1 MRIRI
6 ISGIFKGR
14 LLIVPKSKLIR
25 PTTDRLRETLFNLL
39 NNRINFDGI
48 EILDIYSGSGSFGL
62 ECISRGAKDAT
73 FVEKNFQIY
82 KNLIENIK
90 SLDVEEICKIE
101 KSDALD
107 FSKRLPIKQYDLI
120 YLDPPYFNNDVY
132 KVVNNLKINNYL
144 KVKGRII
151 IERSIKSKESDM
163 LNFAAEPF
171 RIIGDT
177 CLYEISWKFF
187 FIIIISTFQYIKTKI
202 ILWKE

>member
-14 LLIVPKSKLIR
+14 LLNVPQSKLIR

-132 KVVNNLKINNYL
+132 KVVNNLKINSFL
-144 KVKGRII
+144 KIEGIII

-163 LNFAAEPF
+163 LNFAVEPF
-171 RIIGDT
+171 RIIGGT
-177 CLYEISWKFF
+177 CLYEIS
-187 FIIIISTFQYIKTKI
+187 
-202 ILWKE
+202 

>member
-1 MRIRI
+1 MKIRI

-14 LLIVPKSKLIR
+14 LLNVPQSKLIR

-163 LNFAAEPF
+163 LNFAVEPF

-177 CLYEISWKFF
+177 CLYEIS
-187 FIIIISTFQYIKTKI
+187 
-202 ILWKE
+202 

>member
-1 MRIRI
+1 MKIRI

-14 LLIVPKSKLIR
+14 LLNVPQSKLIR

-132 KVVNNLKINNYL
+132 KVVKNLKINNYL

-177 CLYEISWKFF
+177 CLYEIS
-187 FIIIISTFQYIKTKI
+187 
-202 ILWKE
+202 

>member
-14 LLIVPKSKLIR
+14 LLNVPQSKLIR

-39 NNRINFDGI
+39 KNRINFDGI

-132 KVVNNLKINNYL
+132 KVVNNLKINSYL
-144 KVKGRII
+144 KIEGKII

-163 LNFAAEPF
+163 LNFAVEPF

-177 CLYEISWKFF
+177 CLYEIS
-187 FIIIISTFQYIKTKI
+187 
-202 ILWKE
+202 

>member
-14 LLIVPKSKLIR
+14 MLNVPQSKLIR

-73 FVEKNFQIY
+73 FVEKNFHIY
-82 KNLIENIK
+82 KNLVENIK
-90 SLDVEEICKIE
+90 SLNVEEICKVE
-101 KSDALD
+101 KCDALD

-132 KVVNNLKINNYL
+132 KVVKNLIINHYL
-144 KVKGRII
+144 KAEGRII
-151 IERSIKSKESDM
+151 IERSKKSKESDM
-163 LNFAAEPF
+163 LNFAVEPF

-177 CLYEISWKFF
+177 CLYEIS
-187 FIIIISTFQYIKTKI
+187 
-202 ILWKE
+202 

>member
-1 MRIRI
+1 MRVRI

-14 LLIVPKSKLIR
+14 MLNVPQSKLIR

-39 NNRINFDGI
+39 NNKINFDGL

-62 ECISRGAKDAT
+62 ECISRGAKDVT

-82 KNLIENIK
+82 KNLVENIK
-90 SLDVEEICKIE
+90 SLNVEELCKVE
-101 KSDALD
+101 KCDALD

-132 KVVNNLKINNYL
+132 NVVKNLIINNYL
-144 KVKGRII
+144 KVEGRII

-163 LNFAAEPF
+163 LNFAVEPF

-177 CLYEISWKFF
+177 CLYEIS
-187 FIIIISTFQYIKTKI
+187 
-202 ILWKE
+202 